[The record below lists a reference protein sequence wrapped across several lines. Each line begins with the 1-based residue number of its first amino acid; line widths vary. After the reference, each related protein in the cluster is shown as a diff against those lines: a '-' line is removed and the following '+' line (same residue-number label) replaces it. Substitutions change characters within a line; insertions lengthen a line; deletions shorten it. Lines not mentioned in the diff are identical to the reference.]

1 MAPNLH
7 VRRLGSALVALL
19 AAGPGAPDR
28 PPCPP
33 LAGELVAQGW
43 AAYRSDSLA
52 AAARLFARSDSLCPD
67 RNLDAK
73 VGLGFTAL
81 RQDRL
86 ARADSLFQLVARASP
101 DNGDAWEGLT
111 LVAWR
116 RGDRAGALDAAR
128 RAIRLDPDNA
138 TTRRI
143 LAELDPDWDRP
154 GKPDRVRQPELRV
167 DARARGDVFEVP
179 DSTGWRRFYIK
190 GLNLGVALPGRFPA
204 EFPTDSL
211 VYAGWLDTIAGMGAN
226 TVRVYTILP
235 PAFYRALRGWNRTHP
250 DRILRLLHGVWTEL
264 PPDHDFDQP
273 DWKAE
278 FRAEMRRVVD
288 LIHGAARLPPR
299 PGHASGR
306 YDADVSPWTL
316 GYIIG
321 REWEPYAV
329 LEYDRRAGAARAPYR
344 GQFLEAE
351 AAPAADRWMAEQCD
365 YLLAYEVDRYNT
377 LRPIAYTNWPTL
389 DPLHHETESTVAE
402 ELAIRARLGR
412 PISGRPPLEY
422 DNDAIGLDA
431 MLIRPTAA
439 NPAGWFASFHAYP
452 YYPDFMLYEPAY
464 DSAHSSLGRSN
475 YFGYLRALKRH
486 HAGIPLVIAEYGV
499 PSSRGLAHW
508 QPQGWHHGGHDEH
521 AMAQIDA
528 RLTREIRE
536 SGAAG
541 GILFAWL
548 DEWFKRNWAVMDY
561 EIPPEN
567 NRLWHNVMDPEQHY
581 GVLGLYAGDAGTSPV
596 LGGDPSRWR
605 ALRRL
610 APGSTK
616 EARVPSPATGESR
629 GGDGRGPTRRL
640 GALRAGNDEAY
651 VYLAVEL
658 PRWDPDATDLL
669 LALDTYRADLGQRAL
684 PGRVLTSEAGF
695 EFLAVFR
702 DTSDAELRVTP
713 DYNPYAGAEA
723 MVEGDNFSRFARR
736 PVTTVPR
743 DDGRFDSLFVFTNRT
758 RYTRDGRVIPARGY
772 NRGRLRFGA
781 AAAST
786 LADWYYDRTAGLLEV
801 RLAWGLLNVSD
812 PSSATVL
819 FEAEAASDRIGTA
832 ASDGF
837 RIGLVLLGPDGRVA
851 DALPEPGPGGR
862 WLARDLPAWR
872 WAPWTEP
879 RWHQRLKP
887 VYDTLRATWGSW

>member
-1 MAPNLH
+1 MTPNLH
-7 VRRLGSALVALL
+7 LRRLAGALVASL
-19 AAGPGAPDR
+19 AAGPGTPDR

-33 LAGELVAQGW
+33 PAGELVAQGW

-52 AAARLFARSDSLCPD
+52 AAARRFARSDSLCPD
-67 RNLDAK
+67 WNFDAK

-81 RQDRL
+81 RQNQL
-86 ARADSLFQLVARASP
+86 ARADSLFQIVVRARP
-101 DNGDAWEGLT
+101 DNGDAWDGLT

-116 RGDRAGALDAAR
+116 RGDRASALEAAR
-128 RAIRLDPDNA
+128 RAIGLHPDNA

-154 GKPDRVRQPELRV
+154 DGPRQVRQRELRV
-167 DARARGDVFEVP
+167 DARARGDFFEVP
-179 DSTGWRRFYIK
+179 DSTGWRRFYLK
-190 GLNLGVALPGRFPA
+190 GLNLGVALPGKFPA

-235 PAFYRALRGWNRTHP
+235 PAFYRALRAWNRTRP
-250 DRILRLLHGVWTEL
+250 DRTLRLLHGVWTEL
-264 PPDHDFDQP
+264 PPDHDFDHP
-273 DWKAE
+273 AWKAE

-288 LIHGAARLPPR
+288 LIHGAAQLPPR

-306 YDADVSPWTL
+306 YDADVSPWTV

-329 LEYDRRAGAARAPYR
+329 LEYDQRAGGAPAPYR
-344 GQFLEAE
+344 GRFLESL

-377 LRPIAYTNWPTL
+377 IRPIAYTNWPTL
-389 DPLHHETESTVAE
+389 DPLRHETESTVAE

-412 PISGRPPLEY
+412 PIAGRPPLEY

-452 YYPDFMLYEPAY
+452 YYPDFMLYEPAF

-486 HAGIPLVIAEYGV
+486 HTGIPLVIAEYGV
-499 PSSRGLAHW
+499 PSSRGRAHW
-508 QPQGWHHGGHDEH
+508 QPQGWHHGGHDEF
-521 AMAQIDA
+521 AMARIDA

-567 NRLWHNVMDPEQHY
+567 TRLWHNVMDAEQHY
-581 GVLGLYAGDAGTSPV
+581 GVLGLYSGDAGASPV

-605 ALRRL
+605 ALPRL
-610 APGSTK
+610 APGPVNEERMSRSAT
-616 EARVPSPATGESR
+616 RQPSGMSERSPTSR
-629 GGDGRGPTRRL
+629 LSG
-640 GALRAGNDEAY
+640 LRAGNDEAY

-669 LALDTYRADLGQRAL
+669 LALDTYRVALGQRAL
-684 PGRVLTSEAGF
+684 PGRVLVSEAGF

-713 DYNPYAGAEA
+713 DYNPYAGAEE
-723 MVEGDNFSRFARR
+723 MVQGDNFSRFARR

-758 RYTRDGRVIPARGY
+758 RYTRDGRMIPARGY
-772 NRGRLRFGA
+772 NRGRLRFGT
-781 AAAST
+781 AAASS
-786 LADWYYDRTAGLLEV
+786 LADWYYDRAAGLLEV

-819 FEAEAASDRIGTA
+819 YETEAAGDRIGTA

-837 RIGLVLLGPDGRVA
+837 RIGLVLLGPGGRVE
-851 DALPEPGPGGR
+851 DALPAPDPGGR
-862 WLARDLPAWR
+862 WRARDLPTWR
-872 WAPWTEP
+872 WVPWTEP